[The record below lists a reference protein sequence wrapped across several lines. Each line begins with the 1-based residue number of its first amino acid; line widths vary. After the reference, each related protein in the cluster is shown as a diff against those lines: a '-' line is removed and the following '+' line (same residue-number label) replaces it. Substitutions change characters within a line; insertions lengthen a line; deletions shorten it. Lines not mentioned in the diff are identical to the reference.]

1 MGRNAAEAPVTVDT
15 VPTDVMA
22 EWKAFRDAPR
32 TEAIGDRFRPL
43 KRIREFVVDQ
53 VVARA
58 RRKAEAA
65 GQAFDE
71 AKVRQLAED
80 TVAEAIGDG
89 SFFDWLMNG
98 GLEKIIQLIMTLIG
112 LFG

>member
-1 MGRNAAEAPVTVDT
+1 MGRNAATDVIAA
-15 VPTDVMA
+15 VPLDVMA
-22 EWKAFRDAPR
+22 EWMAFRDAPR

-43 KRIREFVVDQ
+43 KRLREFIVGQAVK
-53 VVARA
+53 RA
-58 RRKAEAA
+58 KAAAEAA
-65 GQAFDE
+65 GKPFDE
-71 AKVRQLAED
+71 VRATQIAED
-80 TVAEAIGDG
+80 AVTEAIGDG